1 MREGRSGPPQTQ
13 LLFSGARCC
22 TLASMSTPVP
32 EETRRSL
39 AALEER
45 TRAAIGALRG
55 LEEMAQSNHPNNGGI
70 PSCM

>member
-1 MREGRSGPPQTQ
+1 
-13 LLFSGARCC
+13 
-22 TLASMSTPVP
+22 MSTPVP